1 MYLKGKT
8 QPCLVA
14 GPPLVLHRPG
24 LVLGRVVLAV
34 AVVDAE
40 VVEVEVGLVDEVVV
54 SSSTS

>member
-1 MYLKGKT
+1 MKGKT

-34 AVVDAE
+34 AVVDAK
-40 VVEVEVGLVDEVVV
+40 VVEVGLVDEVVV